1 MVDVD
6 DHVIAGTSDGL
17 EGPFRV
23 VTMACAVGPRRWDEG
38 PDRQGEVHGGLAQ
51 VSSPGAVRGGG
62 RQLSGSGDGLGFAEE
77 DEEKSPGPINIVFVK
92 LQRRRHFEA
101 LENKQSG

>member
-51 VSSPGAVRGGG
+51 VASPRAVRGGG
-62 RQLSGSGDGLGFAEE
+62 GQPVESGDGLGFAEE
-77 DEEKSPGPINIVFVK
+77 DAEKSPGPINIVFVK
-92 LQRRRHFEA
+92 LKRQRHFEA
-101 LENKQSG
+101 WGKKSD